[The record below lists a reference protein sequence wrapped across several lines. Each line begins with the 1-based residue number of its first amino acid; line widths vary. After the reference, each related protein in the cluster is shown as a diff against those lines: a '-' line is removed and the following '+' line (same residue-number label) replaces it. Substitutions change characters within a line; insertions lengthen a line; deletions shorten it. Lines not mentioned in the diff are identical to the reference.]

1 MKNID
6 NEHHAFR
13 GGSWVSD
20 ARFCR
25 ASSRFRNPP
34 VARYDSL
41 GFRVVLS
48 SPQDRVSLPSSV
60 LPSNGF
66 PPGSSSSSDG

>member
-1 MKNID
+1 VKNID
-6 NEHHAFR
+6 NEHHAYR
-13 GGSWVSD
+13 GGSWHD
-20 ARFCR
+20 ASANCR
-25 ASSRFRNPP
+25 ASFRNWNPP
-34 VARYDSL
+34 DNRYYNL

-48 SPQDRVSLPSSV
+48 PPQDRVSLPSSV